1 MRTSAEA
8 LAHELLDALHRANRV
23 IGDPPPRRG
32 KHVALVRRID
42 QLKLK
47 MYQERGHALPHI
59 HVDLGPKHHVASYS
73 LDPAKRLEGKM
84 GKAHDRAVLS
94 WIARNRRAL
103 LALWKQLQSGS
114 AAELLLADLRSA
126 A

>member
-1 MRTSAEA
+1 MDTPSAALARELLEA
-8 LAHELLDALHRANRV
+8 LRHADRV

-47 MYQERGHALPHI
+47 MYQERGHTLPHI
-59 HVDLGPKHHVASYS
+59 HVDLGSKHHVASYA
-73 LDPAKRLEGKM
+73 LDPAKRLEGNLAK
-84 GKAHDRAVLS
+84 KHDRVVLS
-94 WIARNRRAL
+94 WIGRNRKAL
-103 LALWKQLQSGS
+103 LVLWLQLQSGS
-114 AAELLLADLRSA
+114 SGELLLADLRNA